1 MFNFLYNCFTFKG
14 IFENRNSRL
23 RYNVFWFIVLVFVT
37 SFPLNFQI
45 ISNNGWSELNTVT
58 LNWKQLTPSW
68 TNNLP
73 GDMFISSNGLE
84 TSLQETYVYTNT
96 YENKTYTLVF
106 NPNSNNV
113 VDGKIYLH
121 DGYKLVGSDEV
132 IKYTNC
138 VVLDDDLTYYYKADG
153 KSITGNYKT
162 IKGQV
167 SSNQLNSLTQAE
179 AATILF
185 STIDSC
191 FNSFMIFSN
200 IFINTL
206 TQFALNLIMI
216 FLISAIFIL
225 IRIKYEKVVNYTQ
238 ALRIFISSMTIPG
251 LISFVVGIT
260 GLAELTSFTVVL
272 FQLITPLLA
281 LGAIYKGSKIKDPSI
296 KYVA

>member
-1 MFNFLYNCFTFKG
+1 MKYN
-14 IFENRNSRL
+14 I
-23 RYNVFWFIVLVFVT
+23 FWFIILVFVT

-58 LNWKQLTPSW
+58 LNWKQKTPSW
-68 TNNLP
+68 SNNLP
-73 GDMFISSNGLE
+73 TEMYISQSGLE
-84 TSLQETYVYTNT
+84 TSQSETYVYTNT

-106 NPNSNNV
+106 NPESNNI

-121 DGYKLVGSDEV
+121 NGYKEVGKDEL
-132 IKYTNC
+132 IPYTNC
-138 VVLDDDLTYYYKADG
+138 VVLDDTATYYYKADG

-162 IKGQV
+162 VKGQI
-167 SSNQLNSLTQAE
+167 SSNQLNSLNQAE

-185 STIDSC
+185 DAIDSC

-216 FLISAIFIL
+216 LLISAIFML

-238 ALRIFISSMTIPG
+238 SLRIFISSMTIPG